1 MKNFFR
7 LRSLMFISVAF
18 LFVCCNTTHSTSMTD
33 NILKDGTPKLISKQF
48 SFTEGPATDKDGNVY
63 FTDQPNNEIWK
74 YSVDG
79 KLTLFMKNAGR
90 ANGMFFNEEGN
101 LIACADENNELWL
114 IEVQN
119 NTTEGST
126 NDTALNGQDR
136 NITHKILASGY
147 KGKRFNGPN
156 DVWVSPDEGMYFTD
170 PNYKRDYWKFTD
182 SQIENQSVYY
192 LPKNATE
199 AIEVISDLKK
209 PNGIIGTP
217 DGKTLFVADI
227 EGNKTWKYSI
237 DNDGKLSN
245 AKLFVEQGSDGMTL
259 DKNGNL
265 YLTGN
270 GVTIYD
276 PSGKLIRN
284 IPVPEDWTA
293 NVTFMGK
300 NRDQLFITASKGI
313 YILK

>member
-1 MKNFFR
+1 
-7 LRSLMFISVAF
+7 
-18 LFVCCNTTHSTSMTD
+18 MTD
-33 NILKDGTPKLISKQF
+33 NILKEGNPQLISKQF
-48 SFTEGPATDKDGNVY
+48 SFTEGPATDKEGNVY

-79 KLTLFMKNAGR
+79 KLSLFMQNAGR
-90 ANGMFFNEEGN
+90 ANGMYFDEEGN
-101 LIACADENNELWL
+101 LVACADENNQLWL
-114 IEVQN
+114 IDIESKTPTV
-119 NTTEGST
+119 
-126 NDTALNGQDR
+126 LV
-136 NITHKILASGY
+136 SGY
-147 KGKRFNGPN
+147 KGQRLNGPN
-156 DVWVSPDEGMYFTD
+156 DVWVAPGGGMYFTD
-170 PNYKRDYWKFTD
+170 PNYKRDYWKFTGL
-182 SQIENQSVYY
+182 QIENQSVYY
-192 LPKNATE
+192 LAKNSAE
-199 AIEVISDLKK
+199 PVEVINDLKK
-209 PNGIIGTP
+209 PNGIIGTT

-237 DNDGKLSN
+237 GSDGRLSN
-245 AKLFVEQGSDGMTL
+245 ASLFVEQGSDGMTL

>member
-1 MKNFFR
+1 MNLKK
-7 LRSLMFISVAF
+7 FIRNLPIVVVAF
-18 LFVCCNTTHSTSMTD
+18 LFVCCNTTHSTSMTN
-33 NILKDGTPKLISKQF
+33 NILKEGTPQLISKQF
-48 SFTEGPATDKDGNVY
+48 SFTEGPATDKEGNVY

-79 KLTLFMKNAGR
+79 KLSLFMQNAGR
-90 ANGMFFNEEGN
+90 ANGMYFDEAGN
-101 LIACADENNELWL
+101 LVACADENNQLWL
-114 IEVQN
+114 IDIESKTSKV
-119 NTTEGST
+119 
-126 NDTALNGQDR
+126 LV
-136 NITHKILASGY
+136 SGY
-147 KGKRFNGPN
+147 KGQRLNGPN
-156 DVWVSPDEGMYFTD
+156 DVWVAPGGGMYFTD

-182 SQIENQSVYY
+182 PQIENQSVYF

-199 AIEVISDLKK
+199 AIEVINDLKK

-237 DNDGKLSN
+237 DSDGKLSN
-245 AKLFVEQGSDGMTL
+245 PTLFVEQGSDGMTL

>member
-1 MKNFFR
+1 
-7 LRSLMFISVAF
+7 
-18 LFVCCNTTHSTSMTD
+18 MTD
-33 NILKDGTPKLISKQF
+33 KILKEGVPQLISKQF

-79 KLTLFMKNAGR
+79 KLSLFMKDAGR
-90 ANGMFFNEEGN
+90 SNGMYFNEDGN
-101 LIACADENNELWL
+101 LVTCADENNELWL
-114 IEVQN
+114 IDMQKN
-119 NTTEGST
+119 
-126 NDTALNGQDR
+126 
-136 NITHKILASGY
+136 THKVLASGY

-156 DVWVSPDEGMYFTD
+156 DVWVSPSGGMYFTD

-182 SQIENQSVYY
+182 QQIENQSVYY

-199 AIEVISDLKK
+199 AIEVIGDLKK

-217 DGKTLFVADI
+217 DGKSLFVADI
-227 EGNKTWKYSI
+227 EGNKTWKYTI
-237 DNDGKLSN
+237 DTDGKLSN
-245 AKLFVEQGSDGMTL
+245 ATMFVEQGSDGMTL

-276 PSGKLIRN
+276 PSGKLVRN